1 MRPASRRRGIALIA
15 VLWVLV
21 LLALMAA
28 NFTRITR
35 TETNLARN
43 MVENAK
49 AEALADAAVHRAVL
63 GLLATDAS
71 TRWSAD
77 GTVYRYEFGGG
88 TVRIVIEDESGK
100 IDLNGGESGHL
111 RGLFLVLGV
120 EDDRATALA
129 DAIVDFRDE
138 DDLRQLNGAEDPEY
152 DAAGLSYGAKDDR
165 FAVVAELRQVLG
177 MTRDLYDLA
186 APFLTVYSNRSGVNV
201 ATAPR
206 EVLLAVPG
214 VATSEVETLLSARDS
229 GDGGGQGTALPIPSA
244 STPTGQGF
252 FTNSP
257 RVTAP
262 VTVRAEAELPGGAV
276 FVREAV
282 VQLAAGGAP
291 PFHVLAWRTGKRR
304 PVAGDEE
311 ALEDE
316 GN

>member
-77 GTVYRYEFGGG
+77 GTAYFYEFGEG

-129 DAIVDFRDE
+129 DAIVDFRDQ

-186 APFLTVYSNRSGVNV
+186 APFLTVYSNRS
-201 ATAPR
+201 
-206 EVLLAVPG
+206 
-214 VATSEVETLLSARDS
+214 
-229 GDGGGQGTALPIPSA
+229 GQGTALPIPSA

-291 PFHVLAWRTGKRR
+291 PFHVLAWRTGKRSAT
-304 PVAGDEE
+304 AGNAEESDEP
-311 ALEDE
+311 D
-316 GN
+316 